1 MVDLFRYI
9 EHEFAVQV
17 SADPIEIANQSGF
30 QSDLA
35 QIMGRQG
42 PGEGVRATALA
53 YVSEH
58 FPAPTD
64 DPATLGKP
72 LAALPA
78 VLRGLKTVSRATVRD
93 AIRSAFG
100 DKPAGVVA
108 SAAFKTDL
116 ELLQNA
122 TLAVKLVT
130 GFDRV
135 DATRLVE
142 QLRAAALLVAVADPE
157 AAAPTR
163 ASVAQML
170 RRPVRIP
177 PIFLAIASPTSNA
190 SSPSPEPDPAQ
201 QKLLTLRDQ
210 RDRLQA
216 AYVALL
222 SAQPH
227 DFELASAHDG
237 EERRADPKELASR
250 SERLEFVANDI
261 AGPAPVL
268 RLAPAARERLL
279 AGHVE
284 PLERAGVDLV
294 ATPMDVAVATV
305 ERHLATLN
313 AAVLPHLIATSAKV
327 FRVGGHLF
335 AEPAPTLGQP
345 QQVLEAPIAMP
356 DFSKVVTRPVGIGNL
371 QVVRQELI
379 GYRAADISHIENV
392 LEGELLRHD
401 TERTEESE
409 LILTDETVSTQSE
422 ERDRQ
427 STDRNELSTETQKE
441 TGHQTSAA
449 GDGMSSSDYGRLV
462 ENSKSNF
469 AREVVARS
477 VESLTQQVRRQQVQR
492 ERRTFVERARHR
504 LDNSKG
510 DKKIRGI
517 YQWVD
522 KIYSM
527 RVLNYG
533 RRLMY
538 DVVVPEPAAFLV
550 QALKNAVQPEA
561 FSLVKPL
568 EPAIGPSQLSS
579 GNYMWYAAQ
588 YGVTSAVSP
597 PPQVYARTVAQAEA
611 VRSGIEH
618 IKPYG
623 NEWDAY
629 FQTAFKLSV
638 PEGYRAVRGYVQHVN
653 IEYFGER
660 PGASIEALVGE
671 SARLRTD
678 SAENPFLRASFT
690 MAGETGEIPV
700 TLRTFSQIVSL
711 SYAVAIVCQR
721 TDSAI
726 EQWQL
731 KTHAT
736 IVSGYQ
742 RQLADYEDRL
752 ARYVSAVR
760 AQMAMAGN
768 YLHDPAVTRDEL
780 KRAFIFL
787 LIGEQPAAWLS
798 TPTPAPLPP
807 GVVLPDPVKVK
818 KWGAMVAF
826 FERAFEWENLMFTCY
841 PYYWGRPQRWEE
853 MLLAQDADPQFEAFL
868 KAGAARVVV
877 PARPGFEAALAHFQE
892 TGDVWMG
899 EEIPD
904 MFGDLYVSIIEEI
917 KAANAVPGEE
927 VCVEQWEASLP
938 TTLVLLKDDDA
949 LPSWAPT
956 PCNPQT

>member
-1 MVDLFRYI
+1 MVDLFRFI
-9 EHEFAVQV
+9 EHVFAVP
-17 SADPIEIANQSGF
+17 AATDPIDIANQSDF
-30 QSDLA
+30 QASLK
-35 QIMGRQG
+35 QIIG
-42 PGEGVRATALA
+42 GEAPADGVRVAALN
-53 YVSEH
+53 YLTER

-72 LAALPA
+72 LAALPSA
-78 VLRGLKTVSRATVRD
+78 LRALKTVSSATVRN
-93 AIRSAFG
+93 AVRATFG
-100 DKPAGVVA
+100 DTPAEVVA
-108 SAAFKTDL
+108 SGAFTADL

-122 TLAVKLVT
+122 AVAVKLVT
-130 GFDRV
+130 GFDRL
-135 DATRLVE
+135 DAARLVD
-142 QLRAAALLVAVADPE
+142 QLRAAALLQRVADPE
-157 AAAPTR
+157 APAPTR
-163 ASVAQML
+163 DSVAQML

-177 PIFLAIASPTSNA
+177 PVFLAIASAPPPPPA
-190 SSPSPEPDPAQ
+190 PSLEPDPAQ
-201 QKLLTLRDQ
+201 QQLFALRDQ
-210 RDRLQA
+210 RDRLQE
-216 AYVALL
+216 AYDALL

-227 DFELASAHDG
+227 DFELAGVREAG
-237 EERRADPKELASR
+237 ERRADP
-250 SERLEFVANDI
+250 ERPARREDEGEFVSNEI
-261 AGPAPVL
+261 AGRAPVF

-279 AGHVE
+279 GAHVDT
-284 PLERAGVDLV
+284 LQQLGVDL
-294 ATPMDVAVATV
+294 AETPADAVMAIVERNLATV
-305 ERHLATLN
+305 N
-313 AAVLPHLIATSAKV
+313 AAVLPHLVPTSAKL

-335 AEPAPTLGQP
+335 AEAAPVLAEP
-345 QQVLEAPIAMP
+345 QRVLAADIVMP

-392 LEGELLRHD
+392 LEGEVLRHD

-409 LILTDETVSTQSE
+409 IIITDETVSTQSE

-441 TGHQTSAA
+441 AGHQTSTA
-449 GDGMSSSDYGRLV
+449 GDGMSSTDYGRLV

-469 AREVVARS
+469 AQEVVARS

-492 ERRTFVERARHR
+492 ERRTFVERAHHR
-504 LDNSKG
+504 LDNSTG
-510 DKKIRGI
+510 TKKIRGI

-522 KIYSM
+522 KVYSL

-533 RRLMY
+533 KRLMY

-550 QALKNAVQPEA
+550 QALKNAVQPET
-561 FSLVKPL
+561 FNLIKPL
-568 EPAIGPSQLSS
+568 APTITPGQLSA
-579 GNYMWYAAQ
+579 GNYMWYATQ
-588 YGVTSAVSP
+588 YGVTGAVSP
-597 PPQVYARTVAQAEA
+597 PPQVYAKTIAQAEA

-629 FQTAFKLSV
+629 FQTAFKLTI

-653 IEYFGER
+653 VNYFGDP
-660 PGASIEALVGE
+660 PGARIEALVVE
-671 SARLRTD
+671 SARLRPM
-678 SAENPFLRASFT
+678 SAENPSLRASFT

-700 TLRTFSQIVSL
+700 TLRTFAQVVSL

-721 TDSAI
+721 TDSAL

-752 ARYVSAVR
+752 GRYVAAVR
-760 AQMAMAGN
+760 TQLALAGN
-768 YLHDPAVTRDEL
+768 YLHDPAVTREEL

-787 LIGEQPAAWLS
+787 LIGEQPAAWLP
-798 TPTPAPLPP
+798 TPVPAPLPP
-807 GVVLPDPVKVK
+807 GVKLPNPVQVK

-841 PYYWGRPQRWEE
+841 PYYWGRPARWEE
-853 MLLAQDADPQFEAFL
+853 MLLTQDADPQFEAFL

-904 MFGDLYVSIIEEI
+904 MFGDLYVSIIDEI
-917 KAANAVPGEE
+917 KAANAAPGDET
-927 VCVEQWEASLP
+927 CVEQWEASLP
-938 TTLVLLKDDDA
+938 TTLVLLQDDDT
-949 LPSWAPT
+949 LPSWTAT
-956 PCNPQT
+956 PCNPQN